1 MTESVILREPA
12 LTLLLA
18 TALLM
23 QVLFRR
29 KGWRGAVAELVPALL
44 CVLTLLAAVL
54 LGGELAEVSL
64 VLCGFFALSL
74 ASRGGR
80 KQ

>member
-1 MTESVILREPA
+1 MTGSVILSEPA

-29 KGWRGAVAELVPALL
+29 RGWRGAVAELIPAAL
-44 CVLTLLAAVL
+44 CVLTLLLAVL
-54 LGGELAEVSL
+54 LGAELEELSL

-74 ASRGGR
+74 VSRGGTER
-80 KQ
+80 